1 MKRTSMKKIKEV
13 IRLGDNGQ
21 FSLRQIASAVHLS
34 RPVVT
39 KYLTVFKSTGLT
51 YDEIKEFNDTEIEE
65 LIFTKHGESRD
76 NNSRYAV
83 LSDKFE
89 YFLIELKRPHV
100 TLQKLWE
107 EYIEEQPDGYSRS
120 QFFEHFYRWRKS
132 SELTMHI
139 EHKSGDRMFVDF
151 TGKKLYLT
159 DRETGTKI
167 AVETFV
173 AILPACQYTYVCA
186 TKSQKTEDWIK
197 GTEEAFWYFGGTT
210 TAITPDCYRSAV
222 KKFNRYDPEINPA
235 YSQFAEH
242 YDAVILPARPR
253 HPKDKALVENAVK
266 IVYSRIYASL
276 RNEVFYT
283 LEELNR
289 AIQIQLE
296 KYNAKKMQTTSIS
309 RREMF
314 EKLEKHCLKDLPLTL
329 FERKEHA
336 KALIQSNY
344 HVLLRGDKRYY
355 SVPYR
360 YYAESRQNK
369 NPVKSDIY
377 FTQDTVEV
385 HYSNKRIAIHKR
397 VFAGPKYITNLD
409 HMPEKHRRYLER
421 WNPDKIITLAK
432 TKGPSVAVLIEK
444 LINKH
449 KHPEQS
455 YNTCRGIIFL
465 SRNYGMQRLDKACLK
480 ALHLGYYSYKAVSDI
495 LKNNREAMEEEPDLF
510 SELLPD
516 HENVRGKEYFKKR
529 LKEMTNE
536 QPTNTRKDE
545 TFEAFRNA

>member
-13 IRLGDNGQ
+13 IRLGENGELSQ
-21 FSLRQIASAVHLS
+21 RQISRAVHLS

-51 YDEIKEFNDTEIEE
+51 YEEFKELKDTEIEE
-65 LIFTKHGESRD
+65 LFFTKHRSSD
-76 NNSRYAV
+76 NTNSRYAI
-83 LSDKFE
+83 LSSKFE
-89 YFLIELKRPHV
+89 YLLKESKRPYV

-107 EYIEEQPDGYSRS
+107 EYIEEHPDGYSRS
-120 QFFEHFYRWRKS
+120 QFFDHFSRWRKS
-132 SELTMHI
+132 SELSMHI
-139 EHKSGDRMFVDF
+139 EHKSGDKVFVDF

-159 DRETGTKI
+159 DKETGKLT

-173 AILPACQYTYVCA
+173 AILPASQYTYVCA
-186 TKSQKTEDWIK
+186 TRTQKTHDWIK

-210 TAITPDCYRSAV
+210 TAITPDCYRSAI
-222 KKFNRYDPEINPA
+222 KKYNRYDPEANPL

-242 YDAVILPARPR
+242 YDAVILPARPV

-266 IVYSRIYASL
+266 IVYSWIYASL
-276 RNEVFYT
+276 RNEKFYT

-296 KYNAKKMQTTSIS
+296 KYNAKKMQVSGIS
-309 RREMF
+309 RKDMF
-314 EKLEKHCLKDLPLTL
+314 EKLEKNCLNDLPLTL

-336 KALIQSNY
+336 KATIQSNY
-344 HVLLRGDKRYY
+344 HVLLRKDKRYY

-360 YYAESRQNK
+360 YYAESHQSK
-369 NPVKSDIY
+369 KPVKVDIY
-377 FTQDTVEV
+377 FSQNTLEI
-385 HYSNKRIAIHKR
+385 HYCSERIAVHKR
-397 VFAGPKYITNLD
+397 VFGGSKYTTNPD
-409 HMPEKHRRYLER
+409 HMPERHRRYLER
-421 WNPDKIITLAK
+421 WNPEKIIAQAK
-432 TKGPSVAVLIEK
+432 SKGPFVALLVEK

-455 YNTCRGIIFL
+455 YNTCKGIIFL
-465 SRNYGMQRLDKACLK
+465 SKTYGMQRLDKACRK
-480 ALHLGYYSYKAVSDI
+480 ALYLGYCSYKAVSDI
-495 LKNNREAMEEEPDLF
+495 LKNNREEMEEEPDLF

-516 HENVRGKEYFKKR
+516 HNNVRGKEYFKER

-536 QPTNTRKDE
+536 QPTNTREDE
-545 TFEAFRNA
+545 TFEAFWHA